1 MPPARSSRSLATRTP
16 RRSTARRRI
25 ARSPLSGA
33 APGRTLLA
41 VALGGSTL
49 FVAWGLVARDATQIP
64 TLAAGLAVYG
74 LVFSALAIAGLAATL
89 RAARAGEGGRAFA
102 AALLGGL
109 ALVVAAGSFGLSLVL
124 SLLLGAG

>member
-1 MPPARSSRSLATRTP
+1 MPPSRSGRPLATRTP
-16 RRSTARRRI
+16 RRSATRRGGR
-25 ARSPLSGA
+25 RSPLAG
-33 APGRTLLA
+33 PGRTLLA

-49 FVAWGLVARDATQIP
+49 FVVWGLVARDATQIP

-74 LVFSALAIAGLAATL
+74 LVFSALAIAGLSATL

-109 ALVVAAGSFGLSLVL
+109 ALVVAAGSFGLAIVL